1 MKNIFVT
8 RFPWQPVSLWLAASN
23 DGLVGIVFDRA
34 ASFDAFTASFSQ
46 ANIIKERNEIL
57 KSLGAQLQAY
67 FAGGPII
74 FDIPLDFLTGTPFQR
89 AVWQAVKAIPYG
101 KLKTYGQIAQEL
113 GKPGAARAVGAA
125 NGANPTPIVV
135 PCHRVVQSDG
145 KLGGYSG
152 GLDIKDKLLRME
164 GVTL

>member
-8 RFPWQPVSLWLAASN
+8 RFPWQPASLWLAASN
-23 DGLVGIVFDRA
+23 DGLVGIAFDRA
-34 ASFDAFTASFSQ
+34 VPFDAFTASFGQ
-46 ANIIKERNEIL
+46 ANIIKERNDIL
-57 KSLGAQLQAY
+57 KSLESQLGRY
-67 FAGGPII
+67 FAGSPVM

-89 AVWQAVKAIPYG
+89 AVWRTVKAIPYG
-101 KLKTYGQIAQEL
+101 KVKTYGQIAQEL

-125 NGANPTPIVV
+125 NGANPAPIVV

-152 GLDIKDKLLRME
+152 GLDIKDKLLEME
-164 GVTL
+164 GITL